1 MGMNLGYLLTSP
13 ESGRLI
19 GALERQN
26 ILLTRLITAETEATP
41 VATLRE
47 IAEIVR
53 AGEAPNV
60 FSIGDQIH
68 VNWNNGTA
76 DHVLPFDIVH
86 FGDVELGDGEIVP
99 GMFIQSHYAL
109 DAIQFDGNE
118 AFFVNDTGAELPA
131 GVYSFAMGNSW
142 GTHVVKDKVYNFAL
156 ENPIPVGGQLLL
168 GTASSTTGAL
178 PDTAPANWRV
188 YLYASASALTETE
201 KVTLSE
207 GTGGTFLGTLSSAQK
222 YGAAGLNNMQRA
234 AYGYN
239 RWGQSGLRQYLNS
252 AAAVEAWW
260 TPQNP
265 FDRAPN
271 EVKTK
276 RGFLAGFDE
285 AFLQIIQPVKVRT
298 ALNTV
303 SDTDLGNYED
313 TVDTFFPASLEQ
325 EYIVPQ
331 LANTEGVYWEYWKR
345 RLGLSSPQ
353 TTGAAGTNAAHIRYA
368 YDAKSSAQYCRV
380 RSAYRGYAYATW
392 YVSTSGTA
400 ASSYYAAHATRSA
413 PACVI
418 C

>member
-1 MGMNLGYLLTSP
+1 MGMNLNYLLSSP
-13 ESGRLI
+13 ETGRLI
-19 GALERQN
+19 GAMERQN
-26 ILLTRLITAETEATP
+26 LLLTRLITAEAEATP

-53 AGEAPNV
+53 FGEAPNV
-60 FSIGDQIH
+60 FSAGDQIH

-76 DHVLPFDIVH
+76 DYVLPFDIVH
-86 FGDVELGDGEIVP
+86 FGDVELGDGETVP

-109 DAIQFDGNE
+109 EAVQFDGNE
-118 AFFVNDTGAELPA
+118 AFYVNDTGAELPA
-131 GVYSFAMGNSW
+131 GVYSIAMGNAW
-142 GTHVVKDKVYNFAL
+142 GTYVVKDKVYNFAL

-168 GTASSTTGAL
+168 GTATSTTGAL
-178 PDTAPANWRV
+178 PDTDPSNWRV
-188 YLYASASALTETE
+188 YLYASATALTETE
-201 KVTLSE
+201 KVSLSE
-207 GTGGTFLGTLSSAQK
+207 GTGGTFLGTLSSSQK
-222 YGAAGLNNMQRA
+222 YGAAGLNNMHRS

-239 RWGQSGLRQYLNS
+239 RWSQSGLRQYLNS
-252 AAAVEAWW
+252 DKAAEAWW

-265 FDRAPN
+265 YDRAPN
-271 EVKTK
+271 EVKKK

-298 ALNTV
+298 VLNTS

-353 TTGAAGTNAAHIRYA
+353 VTGITGTNAAHIRYA
-368 YDAKSSAQYCRV
+368 YDAKSSAQSCRL
-380 RSAYRGYAYATW
+380 RSAYRGSAYTPWIVTTTGNAHTSYNATN
-392 YVSTSGTA
+392 
-400 ASSYYAAHATRSA
+400 ASRSA

>member
-1 MGMNLGYLLTSP
+1 MGMNLDYLLSSP
-13 ESGRLI
+13 ETGRLI
-19 GALERQN
+19 GAMERQN
-26 ILLTRLITAETEATP
+26 LLLTRLITAETEATP

-53 AGEAPNV
+53 SGEAPNV
-60 FSIGDQIH
+60 FSAGDQIH
-68 VNWNNGTA
+68 VNWNDGTA
-76 DHVLPFDIVH
+76 DYVLPFDIVH
-86 FGDVELGDGEIVP
+86 FGDVELGDGETVP

-109 DAIQFDGNE
+109 EAVQFDGNE
-118 AFFVNDTGAELPA
+118 AFYVNDTGAELPA
-131 GVYSFAMGNSW
+131 GVYSIAMGNAW
-142 GTHVVKDKVYNFAL
+142 GTYVVKDKVYNFAL

-168 GTASSTTGAL
+168 GTATSTTGAL
-178 PDTAPANWRV
+178 PNTAPSNWCV
-188 YLYASASALTETE
+188 YLYASATALTETE
-201 KVTLSE
+201 KVSLSE
-207 GTGGTFLGTLSSAQK
+207 GTGGTFLGTLSSSQK
-222 YGAAGLNNMQRA
+222 YGAAGLNNMHRS

-239 RWGQSGLRQYLNS
+239 RWSQSGLRQYLNS
-252 AAAVEAWW
+252 DKAAEAWW

-265 FDRAPN
+265 YDRAPN

-298 ALNTV
+298 ALNTF

-331 LANTEGVYWEYWKR
+331 LANTEGVYWEYWKH
-345 RLGLSSPQ
+345 RLGRSSPQ
-353 TTGAAGTNAAHIRYA
+353 VTNTAGTNAAHIRYA
-368 YDAKSSAQYCRV
+368 YNAKSSAQNCSL
-380 RSAYRGYAYATW
+380 RSAYRSNAYTTWIVYTTGFATN
-392 YVSTSGTA
+392 TN
-400 ASSYYAAHATRSA
+400 ATNAIRSA